1 MFERAPRSTVLV
13 HTTTQYIRAA
23 MLDRSNAQLTTISEA
38 VEFAPDDDQSLKQW
52 IEKHS
57 GEGPGSVAGYCGFK
71 PPGSLL
77 IREELVVREPPLKLD
92 AILPLV
98 DRRARHNPEEG

>member
-38 VEFAPDDDQSLKQW
+38 VEFAPDDDQSLK
-52 IEKHS
+52 
-57 GEGPGSVAGYCGFK
+57 
-71 PPGSLL
+71 
-77 IREELVVREPPLKLD
+77 
-92 AILPLV
+92 
-98 DRRARHNPEEG
+98 